1 MTRDGQM
8 SENKFEDSV
17 ILEDGT
23 MTKVYVKKPDNDSVK
38 VADRHRAKTWNE
50 AFKDGVLTKKEV
62 HQIMRERD
70 IWNDEKASQE
80 EKLTEEIIK
89 LERKLYR
96 GDGKRKP
103 KLSEGRS
110 IAIEMKTKRNE
121 LRDLIAERI
130 SMDENT
136 AEALADN
143 AKFDYLVSCCA
154 FYSDTDEPVFPNYE
168 DYNQRSSDD
177 IANLAAQLLAKMMY
191 NLDADFEASLPEN
204 QFLKQFGLVNEDGE
218 LVDPNDKDVLV
229 DTNGKKINSVGHY
242 VDDQGNRVDI
252 NGVPIDKEGLYEL
265 VEYDN
270 DLVTEK
276 PKTVKKTRAPRRKTA
291 KTKETVEQ

>member
-1 MTRDGQM
+1 M

-17 ILEDGT
+17 VLEDGT
-23 MTKVYVKKPDNDSVK
+23 TVKVHVKKPDNDSIK
-38 VADRHRAKTWNE
+38 NADRYRAKSWNE

-62 HQIMRERD
+62 HEIMKERG
-70 IWNDEKASQE
+70 IWDDEKASLE
-80 EKLTEEIIK
+80 AKLTEEIIG

-96 GDGKRKP
+96 GDGNRKP

-110 IAIEMKTKRNE
+110 IAIDMKTKRND

-143 AKFDYLVSCCA
+143 ARFDYLVSCCT
-154 FYSDTDEPVFPNYE
+154 FYSETDERVFPTYE

-177 IANLAAQLLAKMMY
+177 IANVAAQLLAQMMY

-204 QFLKQFGLVNEDGE
+204 QFLKQFGLINKDGD
-218 LVDPNDKDVLV
+218 LVDPNNKGVLI

-242 VDDQGNRVDI
+242 VDDQGNRVDV

-265 VEYDN
+265 VEYEN
-270 DLVTEK
+270 DLAEEK
-276 PKTVKKTRAPRRKTA
+276 PKPVKKTRAPRRKTA
-291 KTKETVEQ
+291 KAKTKETVEQ

>member
-1 MTRDGQM
+1 M

-23 MTKVYVKKPDNDSVK
+23 TVKVYVKKPDNDSVK

-62 HQIMRERD
+62 HGMMKERG
-70 IWNDEKASQE
+70 IWDDDKASLE
-80 EKLTEEIIK
+80 VELTGEIIE

-96 GDGKRKP
+96 GNGKRKP

-168 DYNQRSSDD
+168 DYNQRSSDH

-191 NLDADFEASLPEN
+191 NLDEDFEASLPEN
-204 QFLKQFGLVNEDGE
+204 QFLKQFGLINEGGE
-218 LVDPNDKDVLV
+218 LIDPNNKDVLI

-252 NGVPIDKEGLYEL
+252 NGVPIDKEGLYKL
-265 VEYDN
+265 VEYEN
-270 DLVTEK
+270 DLVTEAAK
-276 PKTVKKTRAPRRKTA
+276 PAKKTRAPRRKTA
-291 KTKETVEQ
+291 KAKTKETVEQ

>member
-1 MTRDGQM
+1 M
-8 SENKFEDSV
+8 SENKFEDLV
-17 ILEDGT
+17 VLEDGT
-23 MTKVYVKKPDNDSVK
+23 TVKVYVKKPDNDSVK
-38 VADRHRAKTWNE
+38 AADRCRAKCWND

-62 HQIMRERD
+62 HGIMKERG
-70 IWNDEKASQE
+70 IWDDEKASLE
-80 EKLTEEIIK
+80 AKLTEEIIG

-143 AKFDYLVSCCA
+143 ARFDYLVSCCA
-154 FYSDTDEPVFPNYE
+154 FYSDTDEPVFPSYE
-168 DYNQRSSDD
+168 DYNQRSSDE
-177 IANLAAQLLAKMMY
+177 IANGAAQLLAKMMY

-204 QFLKQFGLVNEDGE
+204 QFLKQFGLINEDGE
-218 LVDPNDKDVLV
+218 LVDPNNKDVLI

-242 VDDQGNRVDI
+242 VDDEGNRVDVH
-252 NGVPIDKEGLYEL
+252 GVPIDKEGLYEL
-265 VEYDN
+265 VEYEN
-270 DLVTEK
+270 DLTEEQPK
-276 PKTVKKTRAPRRKTA
+276 PVKKTRTPRRKTTKA
-291 KTKETVEQ
+291 KETVEQ